1 MFALSFTKAF
11 VLKTKIILRMS
22 FKPTDSELEILQI
35 LWESGPSKVRFV
47 NDKLNEARE
56 VGYTTTLKIMQIM
69 AEKNLVTRNTDSRTH
84 IYSAAVDETEAR
96 RNLLNK
102 FVDTTFRGS
111 AMSLVMQALGNHD
124 ASTEELDEI
133 KNLIK
138 KLEDKE

>member
-1 MFALSFTKAF
+1 
-11 VLKTKIILRMS
+11 MS

-96 RNLLNK
+96 KNLLEK

>member
-1 MFALSFTKAF
+1 MFALLFTKTF

>member
-1 MFALSFTKAF
+1 MFVLSFTKNF
-11 VLKTKIILRMS
+11 VQEIKLISQMS

-35 LWESGPSKVRFV
+35 LWENGPSNVRFV

-69 AEKNLVTRNTDSRTH
+69 AEKNIVSRNTDSRTH
-84 IYSAAVDETEAR
+84 IYTVAIEETEAR
-96 RNLLNK
+96 KNLLEK

-111 AMSLVMQALGNHD
+111 AMSLVMQALGNHE

-133 KNLIK
+133 KALIK
-138 KLEDKE
+138 RMEEKG